1 MLIASVTFVDQAA
14 IAIESWAGNVVG
26 AGTKPSSL
34 MTATAPQGRLYPLSS
49 EWLSCGTWTIPLW
62 PTPAVFAISTK
73 PEDQLKPGLP
83 PTDRRQLMEYTFAD
97 AVTKNGLPFTITLTG
112 VGYNISSVDQV
123 YLPVAMEP

>member
-1 MLIASVTFVDQAA
+1 V
-14 IAIESWAGNVVG
+14 ER
-26 AGTKPSSL
+26 
-34 MTATAPQGRLYPLSS
+34 GRSRS
-49 EWLSCGTWTIPLW
+49 GIVFARDGDCGSA
-62 PTPAVFAISTK
+62 TPAVFAISTK